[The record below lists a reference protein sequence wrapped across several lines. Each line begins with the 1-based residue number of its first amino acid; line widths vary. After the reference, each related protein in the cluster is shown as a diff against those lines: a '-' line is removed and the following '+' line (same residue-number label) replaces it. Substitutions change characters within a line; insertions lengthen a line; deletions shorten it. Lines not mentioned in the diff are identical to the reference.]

1 MLHQANDEAD
11 SSASHSNSGQ
21 SNANGSSVRQPGA
34 SQSNKSAQDQDPT
47 AKQAAAVPV
56 PIAVPVVKQ
65 PAPSLGLLT
74 WSSSTA
80 VKNGTSANP
89 TENESPQDSDDEKKA
104 DTSAG
109 ASGAAVL
116 MQTIAGLGLPQF
128 TQPVPTQP
136 GTPQQP
142 AGVQSGRAVPNNEV
156 RATGPALSQGKLAMD
171 YASDVSLSKASSSRS
186 DVDSSREDTGQMP
199 ATVLPPEAD
208 TNSAASSSQLAFAV
222 RLNPDTAAEQPAPQ
236 AQAPQSQSPASH
248 AQSAPDNVQSSVAA
262 ASDAVQPS
270 AAVTDVVQN
279 AAEQSGEHSERAESQ
294 IQAAPSASVEQF
306 AAARADAAH
315 AIDQP
320 VSVRSADID
329 QTPAHPANNTIR
341 DIRMQVIGSDDQRV
355 DVRVMDRGGELR
367 VSVRA
372 DDPSLVRS
380 LQDNVA
386 DLSTRLDQAHFQ
398 SEVWTPRTQAI
409 SQTDSASTNGRT
421 FSNGGET
428 SGGGGQGQQQNGRQH
443 QQPSWMDDFDEAP
456 AGRNSGGT
464 FQWQP

>member
-1 MLHQANDEAD
+1 MLHQANDEAN
-11 SSASHSNSGQ
+11 SSASHS
-21 SNANGSSVRQPGA
+21 
-34 SQSNKSAQDQDPT
+34 KKDTQDQDQN
-47 AKQAAAVPV
+47 ARQAAAAPVPV
-56 PIAVPVVKQ
+56 AVPVAKQ

-74 WSSSTA
+74 WSSSTVA
-80 VKNGTSANP
+80 KSGTSASP
-89 TENESPQDSDDEKKA
+89 AEDESASDSDDEKKA
-104 DTSAG
+104 DANASP
-109 ASGAAVL
+109 SGAAVL

-128 TQPVPTQP
+128 TQP
-136 GTPQQP
+136 TPIQAASVQQQP
-142 AGVQSGRAVPNNEV
+142 TSVQSGRALPNIEV
-156 RATGPALSQGKLAMD
+156 RATDPALSQGKPAMD
-171 YASDVSLSKASSSRS
+171 DGSDLSLSKGPLSKSGA
-186 DVDSSREDTGQMP
+186 DSSGEDRGQLP
-199 ATVLPPEAD
+199 ATIPLPEAD
-208 TNSAASSSQLAFAV
+208 TNSAASSGQLAFAM
-222 RLNPDTAAEQPAPQ
+222 RLNPDTTAEQTAPQ
-236 AQAPQSQSPASH
+236 AQAPQPQSQASH
-248 AQSAPDNVQSSVAA
+248 GQSAPDNAQSSVAA

-270 AAVTDVVQN
+270 AAITDVVQN
-279 AAEQSGEHSERAESQ
+279 GAEQSGEHSERAESQ
-294 IQAAPSASVEQF
+294 AQATPSSAVEQF

-320 VSVRSADID
+320 ASVRSADID
-329 QTPAHPANNTIR
+329 QTPAPSANNTIR
-341 DIRMQVIGSDDQRV
+341 DVRLQVTGSDDQRV

-428 SGGGGQGQQQNGRQH
+428 SGGSGQGQQQNGRQQ
-443 QQPSWMDDFDEAP
+443 QQPAWMDDFDETP

-464 FQWQP
+464 LPWQP